1 MLKVR
6 LVVASL
12 GLAMILSASSALLAQ
27 TASNVPAA
35 PLPSQILTAKKVF
48 ISNAGVGTDSA
59 YNEFYAA
66 IKSWGRYELVAA
78 PADADLVL
86 EISLSSQIT
95 GVSGTKE
102 SGCDSS
108 SASWFKL
115 ALLDTKTRI
124 VLWTVTET
132 IQPFIR
138 QKTGEKNL
146 DDAINKLV
154 GDLKDLTAQPATTAK
169 QP

>member
-6 LVVASL
+6 LTTMFL
-12 GLAMILSASSALLAQ
+12 GIAMILPLVPAWQAQ
-27 TASNVPAA
+27 TVEAPAA
-35 PLPSQILTAKKVF
+35 PIPSQIATAKKVF
-48 ISNAGVGTDSA
+48 ISNAGVQTNRN

-66 IKSWGRYELVAA
+66 IRSWGRYEIVAA

-86 EISLSSQIT
+86 EISISSQIT

-115 ALLDTKTRI
+115 VLLDPRERI
-124 VLWTVTET
+124 VLWTLTET
-132 IQPFIR
+132 IQPFNR
-138 QKTGEKNL
+138 QKTGEKNT
-146 DDAINKLV
+146 DNAMNKIV
-154 GDLKDLTAQPATTAK
+154 DDLKALTAQPVAAAK
-169 QP
+169 